1 MLQHAMNGRKAFEV
15 TLYNKDVRAAVKE
28 NQSHLIYGDHWADA
42 QIQDV
47 MASDEVEALNLI
59 DLRYPREEGF
69 VIQKLAECLTEH

>member
-28 NQSHLIYGDHWADA
+28 NQSHTIYGDHWADA

-47 MASDEVEALNLI
+47 MAANESEALSLI
-59 DLRYPREEGF
+59 GRRYPPEEGF
-69 VIQKLAECLTEH
+69 VVQELAECS